1 MLDIIIFAVMAIV
14 GGIPCLY
21 LLLSIPVILIW
32 KLHRKFEY
40 NLTMYD

>member
-32 KLHRKFEY
+32 KFKY